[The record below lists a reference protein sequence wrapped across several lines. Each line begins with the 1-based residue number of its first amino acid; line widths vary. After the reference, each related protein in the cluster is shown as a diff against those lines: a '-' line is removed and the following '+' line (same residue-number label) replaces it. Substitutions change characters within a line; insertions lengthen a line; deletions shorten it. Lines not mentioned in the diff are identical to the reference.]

1 MIINRF
7 NINTSEMPTTSTSR
21 VFEVTGEIGAEFTII
36 ALEVDTLK
44 YYDFQNQI
52 FELGHNSIDNNLIVK
67 LSSKK
72 YNNSILFPEGGGN
85 YIIKLIATNGTTV
98 NNSKSTIISRS
109 ISKQSSNTTITF
121 KADTLTSSSSYTT
134 FPTTTSTGTTNSSA
148 NVDFNWD
155 ITNVSTDA
163 NGFGLRLTGDYTKIN
178 DKFWYTKATTDVDGA
193 ISSSTTLVVDSLTGI
208 GVGTQIVSGT
218 GLSGTP
224 SVLSIDEESK
234 TLTLSDAQSFSD
246 GVTLTFIARNSE
258 NIKAATGLDLTF
270 TLYPEVTSKILT
282 KTVRA
287 GGSGTTINLN
297 GTYGIAGGNHV
308 GITGLGVDNS
318 SANKV
323 TSVSASSTAGS
334 IVVQNSQSL
343 LPGGVISFKGCS
355 QTINFLGNIQINKY
369 SSANT
374 TVYLDLD
381 KLITVGAAS

>member
-1 MIINRF
+1 M
-7 NINTSEMPTTSTSR
+7 
-21 VFEVTGEIGAEFTII
+21 
-36 ALEVDTLK
+36 
-44 YYDFQNQI
+44 
-52 FELGHNSIDNNLIVK
+52 
-67 LSSKK
+67 
-72 YNNSILFPEGGGN
+72 
-85 YIIKLIATNGTTV
+85 
-98 NNSKSTIISRS
+98 
-109 ISKQSSNTTITF
+109 
-121 KADTLTSSSSYTT
+121 
-134 FPTTTSTGTTNSSA
+134 
-148 NVDFNWD
+148 
-155 ITNVSTDA
+155 
-163 NGFGLRLTGDYTKIN
+163 
-178 DKFWYTKATTDVDGA
+178 
-193 ISSSTTLVVDSLTGI
+193 TGI

-246 GVTLTFIARNSE
+246 GVTLTFTARNSE

-270 TLYPEVTSKILT
+270 TLYPIVTSTILT

-297 GTYGIAGGNHV
+297 GTYGVAGGNHI
-308 GITGLGVDNS
+308 GIFGVGVDNS
-318 SANKV
+318 STNKV

-343 LPGGVISFKGCS
+343 STGVVLTFFGCA

>member
-148 NVDFNWD
+148 NVDFNWN

-163 NGFGLRLTGDYTKIN
+163 NGFGLRLTGDYTKIHE
-178 DKFWYTKATTDVDGA
+178 KFWYTKATTDVDGA

-208 GVGTQIVSGT
+208 GIGTQIVSGT

-270 TLYPEVTSKILT
+270 TLYPEVTPEILT

-343 LPGGVISFKGCS
+343 LPGGVLNFKECF

-381 KLITVGAAS
+381 KFITVGTAS